1 MISGRQIRAA
11 RALLGIKQ
19 SDLAKDA
26 GISVIAIKNL
36 ERGLSDPRQS
46 TITAIEQAFA
56 QKGVVFLS
64 PGDTR
69 PGGEGVRR
77 SE

>member
-26 GISVIAIKNL
+26 GISVIAIKNI

-46 TITAIEQAFA
+46 TITAIERVF
-56 QKGVVFLS
+56 KNNGVVFLD
-64 PGDTR
+64 PNG
-69 PGGEGVRR
+69 GGEGVRFR
-77 SE
+77 E